1 MATITLRQGVG
12 GKGSP
17 LTNAEV
23 DANFSNLDN
32 DKVETVDAVSANTAN
47 KVVKRDS
54 SGNFSA
60 GTITAALTGNA
71 STATTLATSRN
82 INGVA
87 FNGSTDITITAAA
100 GTLTGTE
107 LNSSVVTS
115 SLTALGTVTTG
126 TWSATNIALG
136 KGGTN
141 AALTAAAGGIV
152 YSTTSAMAITGAGTA
167 GQVLTSNGTS
177 APSWAT
183 ISAGITVSDDIS
195 TDASYYPALMTAT
208 SGSQSSAKVSST
220 SLYFNPST
228 GTLNSTIYN
237 SLSDE
242 TQKTNVID
250 IENATNVIEKLNAVE
265 FDWLHSG
272 KHSAGVIAQQLETVL
287 PFLVDTDVVGLKS
300 VNYSGLIAYLIQS
313 NKELND
319 RLKKLELNN

>member
-23 DANFSNLDN
+23 DANFSNLN
-32 DKVETVDAVSANTAN
+32 TDKVETSDAVSTNTAN
-47 KVVKRDS
+47 KVVKRDA

-60 GTITAALTGNA
+60 GTITAALSGNA
-71 STATTLATSRN
+71 STATILATSRN

-87 FNGSTDITITAAA
+87 FNGSESITVTAAA
-100 GTLTGTE
+100 TTLTGTE

-141 AALTAAAGGIV
+141 AALTAAAGGVV
-152 YSTTSAMAITGAGTA
+152 YSTASAMAITGAGEV
-167 GQVLTSNGTS
+167 GQVLISNGTS

-183 ISAGITVSDDIS
+183 ISAGALTITDDTT

-208 SGSQSSAKVSST
+208 SGSQASGKVSST

-228 GTLNSTIYN
+228 GTLNATVFN
-237 SLSDE
+237 SLSDIN
-242 TQKTNVID
+242 QKTNIVK
-250 IENATNVIEKLNAVE
+250 IENATDTLKQIDGFE
-265 FDWLHSG
+265 FDWVSNG
-272 KHSAGVIAQQLETVL
+272 KHSAGVVAQYLEKIL
-287 PFLVDTDVVGLKS
+287 PFLVNTNEKGIKS
-300 VNYSGLIAYLIQS
+300 VNYSGLIAYLIES
-313 NKELND
+313 NKELA
-319 RLKKLELNN
+319 RRIEVLENK